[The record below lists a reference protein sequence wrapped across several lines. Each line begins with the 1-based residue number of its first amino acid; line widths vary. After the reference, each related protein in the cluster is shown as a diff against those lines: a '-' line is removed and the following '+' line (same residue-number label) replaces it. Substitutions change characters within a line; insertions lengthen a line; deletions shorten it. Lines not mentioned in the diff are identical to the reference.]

1 MRCTAIVVGG
11 FFLLLLLGGP
21 AGADPSRT
29 QWMADKLV
37 SGKNVLDYELALTKF
52 VKLSDPIVLPT
63 LLKLVD
69 GHDEAA
75 RTEAAGVLWHYNTV
89 EVRKKLVELSTDLEA
104 SVRIE
109 AAKSL
114 CLMKYSANVGVIIEA
129 TQAEQTV
136 LRTRA
141 LRALAEVGGE
151 EAREAAEALRKK
163 KNPEDRVWSAY
174 ALYRLG
180 VDPPKQLQELERH
193 LLAFPRAAWLPGK
206 RNPNTDDLER
216 AAKSGAANKA
226 LRLAAASAL
235 SRIGDE
241 KSLTVLVRG
250 TADRALANDPGGAIR
265 LLLRHRDD
273 AATACVA
280 GLVHEKTL
288 VRLGAVETAGRLRL
302 RNDAS
307 RGVLAE
313 ALGKAV
319 QDDAKLVRLAAIRA
333 ITKLELQS
341 QAGRLAALLEGGD
354 TETRRAAARAVGQ
367 LDDKRYLETLISAL
381 NKERSARVRRAVY
394 LAIAQMASPRALDPM
409 FSRLKK
415 LFKQRKA
422 SFRASEELPLCT
434 AAVASAGDPAAERV
448 LRLIGKLDGDKRALM
463 IEVLAL
469 TGSKAA
475 FDFFMDEL
483 RESPPTPDAPAVRFF
498 DSLDE
503 RFTPELERLIESETG
518 MWIRVVLARAL
529 FRLGK
534 KEYGRGILWGLKN
547 EDQYY
552 RKLAASAAFDL
563 QVPGSVRP
571 LTDLLDDDPETA
583 WYAARA
589 LISNGSYRAKKSLLN
604 MIESDSLRRRR
615 QVPVRLF
622 WEGARTARNPFAKE
636 VNNERVWVLFAEDR
650 IGGKLDLFLT
660 WSADGSTWTN
670 PVFSG
675 LTSFADPSSRV
686 PPPTFSLKVRG
697 HEITIGLTNTFA
709 QSNNPA
715 KPRYKTLQ
723 RLHKHKLK
731 DFFKDQDSDGLKD
744 IEEQNRFTNPARL
757 DTDGDGLSDGKD
769 KNPLA
774 KPANPQRADDL
785 IKLAAFNHA
794 LIVTQAIPAT
804 SRLLIVEYTPGTRRP
819 PELPTWP
826 WLVLHLNPDQAK
838 SFWRST
844 GGSAPRIR
852 FGPTSFKQERTRA
865 TQVLEIFK
873 SPVDRERIEV
883 SLRKRGDIW
892 AVTGVREIDWAVTG
906 VREMD

>member
-1 MRCTAIVVGG
+1 MRRTAIVMGG
-11 FFLLLLLGGP
+11 FALLLLFGGP

-29 QWMADKLV
+29 QWIANKLL
-37 SGKNVLDYELALTKF
+37 SGSNVLDYELALTKF
-52 VKLSDPIVLPT
+52 VKFSDPIVLPT

-69 GHDEAA
+69 GQDESAK
-75 RTEAAGVLWHYNTV
+75 TEAAGVLWHYNSV

-114 CLMKYSANVGVIIEA
+114 CLMKYSANIAIIIEETKAKQVGVRA
-129 TQAEQTV
+129 
-136 LRTRA
+136 RA

-151 EAREAAEALRKK
+151 EAKKAAEALRKNK
-163 KNPEDRVWSAY
+163 SPEDQVWSAY
-174 ALYRLG
+174 ALYRMS
-180 VDPPKQLQELERH
+180 VDPLKQLQELERH
-193 LLAFPRAAWLPGK
+193 LLSLPRAAWLPGK
-206 RNPNTDDLER
+206 QNPNSDDLER
-216 AAKSGAANKA
+216 AAKSGATNKT

-241 KSLTVLVRG
+241 GALAVLVRG

-265 LLLRHRDD
+265 LLLRHHDD
-273 AATACVA
+273 AAIACVA
-280 GLVHEKTL
+280 GLAHDKIL

-302 RNDAS
+302 SNDAS
-307 RGVLAE
+307 RRVLAE

-319 QDDAKLVRLAAIRA
+319 QDDAMLVRLAAIRA
-333 ITKLELQS
+333 ITKLKLQS
-341 QAGRLAALLEGGD
+341 QAGRLVALLDGGD
-354 TETRRAAARAVGQ
+354 VETRRAAARAIGR
-367 LDDKRYLETLISAL
+367 LDDQRYLETLISAL
-381 NKERSARVRRAVY
+381 NKERSTRVRRAVY
-394 LAIAQMASPRALDPM
+394 LAITQMASPRALGPM
-409 FSRLKK
+409 FSRLKE
-415 LFKQRKA
+415 LFKQRKG
-422 SFRASEELPLCT
+422 SIRAAEELPLCT
-434 AAVASAGDPAAERV
+434 AAVASAGEPAAERV

-469 TGSKAA
+469 TGSKGA

-552 RKLAASAAFDL
+552 RRLAASAAFDL
-563 QVPGSVRP
+563 PVPGSVRP

-589 LISNGSYRAKKSLLN
+589 LVSNGSMQAMRSLLN

-615 QVPVRLF
+615 QVPVQLF
-622 WEGARTARNPFAKE
+622 WEGTRTARNPFAKE
-636 VNNERVWVLFAEDR
+636 VDNERVWVLYAEDR
-650 IGGKLDLFLT
+650 VGGKLDLFLT
-660 WSADGSTWTN
+660 WSADGSTWTD

-675 LTSFADPSSRV
+675 LTSFADPSGHV

-697 HEITIGLTNTFA
+697 REITIGLTNTFA

-715 KPRYKTLQ
+715 KPRFKTLQ
-723 RLHKHKLK
+723 RVHKHKLK
-731 DFFKDQDSDGLKD
+731 DFFKDRDSDGLKD
-744 IEEQNRFTNPARL
+744 IEEKNRFTSPANM
-757 DTDGDGLSDGKD
+757 DSDGDGLPDGKD

-774 KPANPQRADDL
+774 KPADPQRADDL

-804 SRLLIVEYTPGTRRP
+804 SRLLIVECTPGTRRP

-852 FGPTSFKQERTRA
+852 FGPVSFQKKKTRA
-865 TQVLEIFK
+865 TQVLEIYK
-873 SPVDRERIEV
+873 TPVDLERIEM
-883 SLRKRGDIW
+883 SLRKRG
-892 AVTGVREIDWAVTG
+892 EIWAVTG